1 MWLGHGS
8 GRRTTIVTPP
18 TQTALT
24 TDTAIKAELGSQPAS
39 ALARLPGLIEQSS
52 GIITGYLG
60 RELARATVTDTFFGH
75 HHHQSVLVLSRA
87 PVTSVTTVVS
97 AGGALDASSLNLD
110 TATGVF
116 YAFGHQ
122 IEVTYVGGYLLP
134 GQVGRDLP
142 YAIERACID
151 LVLAL
156 WWRSGRG
163 DPMIRSESIEG
174 IGSTTYLDPGVGMA
188 AAMPPTA
195 AAALAPF
202 CNYGT

>member
-1 MWLGHGS
+1 
-8 GRRTTIVTPP
+8 
-18 TQTALT
+18 
-24 TDTAIKAELGSQPAS
+24 
-39 ALARLPGLIEQSS
+39 
-52 GIITGYLG
+52 
-60 RELARATVTDTFFGH
+60 LARATVKDTFYGH

-87 PVTSVTTVVS
+87 PVATVDLVLA
-97 AGGALDASSLNLD
+97 AGGLQDESSLNLD
-110 TATGVF
+110 HATGVF
-116 YAFGHQ
+116 HAFGHQ
-122 IEVTYVGGYLLP
+122 VEVTYEGGYLLP

-156 WWRSGRG
+156 WWRSARG

-174 IGSTTYLDPGVGMA
+174 IGSTSYLDPRPGGD
-188 AAMPPTA
+188 AAMPPAA